1 MRTAGLLRR
10 LGVQEPIAMT
20 GGVARNA
27 GVVRALEKELGTP
40 IRVSPL
46 AQLAGALGAA
56 VYGYRKRS
64 EGL

>member
-1 MRTAGLLRR
+1 
-10 LGVQEPIAMT
+10 MT

-27 GVVRALEKELGTP
+27 GVVQALEKELGTP

-56 VYGYRKRS
+56 IYGWRKQGER
-64 EGL
+64 E

>member
-1 MRTAGLLRR
+1 
-10 LGVQEPIAMT
+10 MT

-27 GVVRALEKELGTP
+27 GVVRALEQELGAH

-56 VYGYRKRS
+56 VYGYEKRR
-64 EGL
+64 ERT